1 MVLLLNLQS
10 IVSSSGNVSHTVIL
24 HPLSSGVYNISW
36 ASLSY
41 VSNEEGQ
48 EKVKLLITIIV
59 IMIIII
65 MTGTI
70 IKLREV
76 ELEAKTIIN

>member
-65 MTGTI
+65 MTGM
-70 IKLREV
+70 KWREV

>member
-59 IMIIII
+59 IMIII

-70 IKLREV
+70 IKRREV